1 MQNELEAKLCE
12 ICNELHMLYGCRQ
25 ANALDRIRTLESMKE
40 WIEGLIA
47 NYCE

>member
-12 ICNELHMLYGCRQ
+12 ICNELHMLE
-25 ANALDRIRTLESMKE
+25 NAPYDDRVRTLESMKK
-40 WIEGLIA
+40 WLEGLIA